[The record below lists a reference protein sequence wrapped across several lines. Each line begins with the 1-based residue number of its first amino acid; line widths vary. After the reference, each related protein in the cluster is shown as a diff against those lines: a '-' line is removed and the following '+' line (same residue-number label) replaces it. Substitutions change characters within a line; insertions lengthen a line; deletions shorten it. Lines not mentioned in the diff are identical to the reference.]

1 VNNSNIEGSSGGSR
15 GDICSNDHKSDSFG
29 CNNDNDGV
37 VMMGVLKM
45 WMKGMMLVVKMVAV
59 VINGGSI
66 VIMLVT
72 VVISN
77 FDSVD
82 DDGIHHNI
90 DSDGDNGDDDGS
102 YDAGSNSSD

>member
-1 VNNSNIEGSSGGSR
+1 MNNSNIEGSSGGSR

-59 VINGGSI
+59 VIN
-66 VIMLVT
+66 
-72 VVISN
+72 N

>member
-1 VNNSNIEGSSGGSR
+1 MDCFTLSLI
-15 GDICSNDHKSDSFG
+15 DHKSDSFG

-102 YDAGSNSSD
+102 YDAGSNSSDWLIDLQ